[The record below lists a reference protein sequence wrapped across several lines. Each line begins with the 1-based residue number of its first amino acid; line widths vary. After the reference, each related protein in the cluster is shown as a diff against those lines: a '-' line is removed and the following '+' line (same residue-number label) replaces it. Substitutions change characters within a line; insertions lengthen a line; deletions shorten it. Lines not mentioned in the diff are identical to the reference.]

1 MIIGLAVCE
10 CMIFDAHSLKEK
22 RSVLQRILTRLKQ
35 KFNVSVAEVGFQDV
49 WQRTKIA
56 ITVVTSS
63 RVSTE
68 HEIQNALK
76 LIDSFPEIERTIT
89 EIEWL

>member
-1 MIIGLAVCE
+1 MIVGVAECE
-10 CMIFDAHSLKEK
+10 CIIYDAHSLKEK
-22 RSVLQRILTRLKQ
+22 RAVLQRILTRLKQ
-35 KFNVSVAEVGFQDV
+35 KFNVSVAEVDYQDV

-56 ITVVTSS
+56 IAVVTSTK
-63 RVSTE
+63 VSTE
-68 HEIQNALK
+68 HELHNALK

>member
-1 MIIGLAVCE
+1 MVIGLAACE
-10 CMIFDAHSLKEK
+10 CMIYNAHSLKDK
-22 RSVLQRILTRLKQ
+22 RAVLQRITTRLKQ
-35 KFNVSVAEVGFQDV
+35 KYNVSVAEVEFQDA

-56 ITVVTSS
+56 IAAVSS
-63 RVSTE
+63 VQVAAERE
-68 HEIQNALK
+68 LQHALK